1 MGRFGYARFLEK
13 LPFALLPK
21 LHGKIGP
28 AQISIVI
35 NELPNILASNK
46 WVPLFIFWYCQVP
59 TTRMVSIKK
68 KNKPTRMVQF
78 GCKPNK
84 PYMPYAS
91 MYLLVLTIIVLILTI
106 GNILMIRLRVNCTHS
121 ASAWQVGV
129 I

>member
-68 KNKPTRMVQF
+68 KKNLLEWFSLAVNQTNPI
-78 GCKPNK
+78 CP
-84 PYMPYAS
+84 MPLCICLY
-91 MYLLVLTIIVLILTI
+91 
-106 GNILMIRLRVNCTHS
+106 
-121 ASAWQVGV
+121 
-129 I
+129 

>member
-1 MGRFGYARFLEK
+1 
-13 LPFALLPK
+13 
-21 LHGKIGP
+21 
-28 AQISIVI
+28 
-35 NELPNILASNK
+35 
-46 WVPLFIFWYCQVP
+46 
-59 TTRMVSIKK
+59 
-68 KNKPTRMVQF
+68 MVQF

-106 GNILMIRLRVNCTHS
+106 CNILMIRLRVNCTHS

>member
-1 MGRFGYARFLEK
+1 MGATFYFLV
-13 LPFALLPK
+13 LPSANYYNGFYPK
-21 LHGKIGP
+21 
-28 AQISIVI
+28 
-35 NELPNILASNK
+35 
-46 WVPLFIFWYCQVP
+46 
-59 TTRMVSIKK
+59 KK
-68 KNKPTRMVQF
+68 KNPTRMVQF

-106 GNILMIRLRVNCTHS
+106 CNILMIRLRVNCTHS